1 VRAKA
6 KVFSSSVA
14 GNVGSN
20 PDEGTDVRLL
30 WLLCVVLAAVSA
42 SS

>member
-14 GNVGSN
+14 GNMGSN
-20 PDEGTDVRLL
+20 PAEGIDVRLL
-30 WLLCVVLAAVSA
+30 WLLCVAKAVVYALS
-42 SS
+42 